1 MFEIRQ
7 FSINFSKN
15 LSKTLNAERE
25 ILEKDLKSSENS
37 GSSYFDNEDHL
48 AGAAR
53 LDKIQDKKAEG
64 LRIRSK
70 YDWPKKGEKSTKFF
84 LKLEKRHGIQNQV
97 KSLVVNDKVAKGQA
111 HINKNLYSFYQRYLY
126 FLIPGPA
133 PSLRS
138 RS

>member
-1 MFEIRQ
+1 MSILDQNGIRGDQIRLEFIMFEIRQ

-53 LDKIQDKKAEG
+53 LDKI
-64 LRIRSK
+64 
-70 YDWPKKGEKSTKFF
+70 
-84 LKLEKRHGIQNQV
+84 
-97 KSLVVNDKVAKGQA
+97 
-111 HINKNLYSFYQRYLY
+111 
-126 FLIPGPA
+126 
-133 PSLRS
+133 
-138 RS
+138 